1 MDVASH
7 LTVPNG
13 FSLYRYLISQLFL
26 VTVSLFYLSKIRNTL
41 HSPSQ
46 VMNGRH
52 SPPREGAVGAP
63 PAGVGASMSAL
74 AALHTAYL
82 PQALSLRSRPG
93 LVTGLWPLELRVHL
107 THSHKPSFGAHC
119 IL

>member
-1 MDVASH
+1 MDLASTATSFH
-7 LTVPNG
+7 SSFWLQFHYFTYQKFG
-13 FSLYRYLISQLFL
+13 
-26 VTVSLFYLSKIRNTL
+26 TL

-46 VMNGRH
+46 VMNGRR